1 MKRENFTPIFIILSL
16 LLISIIFLTIFPP
29 SLFKHIKYNSIG
41 PEQVLQ
47 GNVGTDNGRKSSII
61 LSKFS
66 TIFNSFIGKKF
77 LSNNKLRKIF
87 QALLFFSSSSSIP
100 NTVLNAFHITLFNLH
115 TFEVDIINIF
125 R

>member
-47 GNVGTDNGRKSSII
+47 GNVGTDNGRKPSII

-87 QALLFFSSSSSIP
+87 QALLFFSSSSIP

>member
-87 QALLFFSSSSSIP
+87 QALLFFSSSSIP

>member
-47 GNVGTDNGRKSSII
+47 GNVGADNGRKSSII

-87 QALLFFSSSSSIP
+87 QALLFFSSSSIP